1 MISRCSTLRHFYQPL
16 SRCTIFTRVAN
27 FCRKVLVRE
36 DKAVREETQVY
47 EKTALREDNNHRDPS
62 VTDDSNVKA
71 AENRDRE
78 GYNSQRNNR
87 SPRADNRRRD
97 NSAHRSEYPERNDRN
112 RQRQQSERKPIAQGK
127 HGQQMSVIPR
137 DEHNISRRDISE
149 NALKVLYRLNK
160 SGYEAYL
167 VGGGVRDLLLSKKP
181 KDFDITTN
189 ATPEQ
194 VRKLFRNCRLVGR
207 RFRLAHVMFG
217 PEIIEVAT
225 FRGHHEQ
232 QQEEAED
239 KNSSQQA
246 QNGMLLRDNIFGSI
260 EDDAQRRDFTIN
272 SLYYGVSDFAVRDYT
287 GGLRDLHEGVIR
299 LIGDPEVR
307 YREDPVRMLRAVRF
321 AAKLDMSISPA
332 TAEPIPRMASLLHEI
347 PPARLFEES
356 LKLLQSGYGYK
367 TWRLLCEYQL
377 FQPLF
382 PLIAR
387 HFTENGDSPMER
399 ILAQVLKNTDYR
411 LHNDMRVNPAFLF
424 AAMLWYP
431 VIEHAQKLAQEGG
444 LTYYDAFSLAMNDV
458 LDEQCRSLAIPKRI
472 TTLVRDIW
480 ALQLRLS
487 RRQGKRAHKLMEHP
501 KFRAAFDL
509 LALRAE
515 VEQHRELQSLTQWWQ
530 EFQEATPASQKNMLG
545 TLGDDAAAPR
555 RHRTRRP
562 RKRLPRKESG
572 Q

>member
-1 MISRCSTLRHFYQPL
+1 M
-16 SRCTIFTRVAN
+16 FTRVAN
-27 FCRKVLVRE
+27 FCRKVLIRDDKLTRE
-36 DKAVREETQVY
+36 DAPASDKNQVREESAPAEPLATTPPRST
-47 EKTALREDNNHRDPS
+47 ESGRETPARRPAPRKRPPF
-62 VTDDSNVKA
+62 VA
-71 AENRDRE
+71 AE
-78 GYNSQRNNR
+78 GTR
-87 SPRADNRRRD
+87 S
-97 NSAHRSEYPERNDRN
+97 
-112 RQRQQSERKPIAQGK
+112 
-127 HGQQMSVIPR
+127 MTVIPR
-137 DEHNISRRDISE
+137 DQHAISRKDISE

-167 VGGGVRDLLLSKKP
+167 VGGGVRDLLLGRKP

-232 QQEEAED
+232 SQESD

-246 QNGMLLRDNIFGSI
+246 QNGMLLRDNIFGTI

-272 SLYYGVSDFAVRDYT
+272 SLYYGVADFALRDYV
-287 GGLRDLHEGVIR
+287 GGMRDLQQGVIR
-299 LIGDPEVR
+299 LIGDPETR

-321 AAKLDMSISPA
+321 AAKLDMTISEE
-332 TAEPIPRMASLLHEI
+332 TAEPIPRLASLLHEI
-347 PPARLFEES
+347 PPARLFEEA
-356 LKLLQSGYGYK
+356 LKLLQTGYGYQTYLK
-367 TWRLLCEYQL
+367 LCEYQL

-387 HFTENGDSPMER
+387 NFTPNHDTPMER
-399 ILAQVLKNTDYR
+399 ILEQVLKNTDHR
-411 LHNDMRVNPAFLF
+411 LQNDKRVNPAFLF

-431 VIEHAQKLAQEGG
+431 LLEHAQKLAQESG
-444 LTYYDAFSLAMNDV
+444 LAYYDAFALAMNDV
-458 LDEQCRSLAIPKRI
+458 LDEECRSLAIPKRI

-480 ALQLRLS
+480 QLQLRLS

-501 KFRAAFDL
+501 KFRAAYDL

-515 VEQHRELQSLTQWWQ
+515 VENNPEMLRLAEWWD
-530 EFQEATPASQKNMLG
+530 EFQVATAARQKNMLS
-545 TLGDDAAAPR
+545 TLGEDPAPR
-555 RHRTRRP
+555 RARQRRP
-562 RKRLPRKESG
+562 RRRSPNNEG
-572 Q
+572 A

>member
-1 MISRCSTLRHFYQPL
+1 M
-16 SRCTIFTRVAN
+16 FTRVAN
-27 FCRKVLVRE
+27 FCRKVLIRDDKLTRE
-36 DKAVREETQVY
+36 DAPASDKNQVREESAPAEPLATTPPRST
-47 EKTALREDNNHRDPS
+47 ESGRETPARRPAPRKRPPF
-62 VTDDSNVKA
+62 VA
-71 AENRDRE
+71 AE
-78 GYNSQRNNR
+78 GTR
-87 SPRADNRRRD
+87 S
-97 NSAHRSEYPERNDRN
+97 
-112 RQRQQSERKPIAQGK
+112 
-127 HGQQMSVIPR
+127 MTVIPR
-137 DEHNISRRDISE
+137 DQHAISRKDISE

-167 VGGGVRDLLLSKKP
+167 VGGGVRDLLLGKKP

-232 QQEEAED
+232 SQESD

-246 QNGMLLRDNIFGSI
+246 QNGMLLRDNIFGTI

-272 SLYYGVSDFAVRDYT
+272 SLYYGVADFALRDYV
-287 GGLRDLHEGVIR
+287 GGLRDLQQGVIR
-299 LIGDPEVR
+299 LIGDPETR

-321 AAKLDMSISPA
+321 AAKLDMTISEE
-332 TAEPIPRMASLLHEI
+332 TAEPIPRLASLLHEI
-347 PPARLFEES
+347 PPARLFEEA
-356 LKLLQSGYGYK
+356 LKLLQTGYGYLTYLK
-367 TWRLLCEYQL
+367 LCEYQL

-387 HFTENGDSPMER
+387 NFTPNHDTPMER
-399 ILAQVLKNTDYR
+399 ILEQVLKNTDHR
-411 LHNDMRVNPAFLF
+411 LQNDKRVNPAFLF

-431 VIEHAQKLAQEGG
+431 LLEHAQKLAQESG
-444 LTYYDAFSLAMNDV
+444 LAYYDAFALAMNDV
-458 LDEQCRSLAIPKRI
+458 LDEECRSLAIPKRI

-480 ALQLRLS
+480 QLQLRLS

-501 KFRAAFDL
+501 KFRAAYDL

-515 VEQHRELQSLTQWWQ
+515 VENNPEMLRLAEWWD
-530 EFQEATPASQKNMLG
+530 EFQVATAARQKNMLS
-545 TLGDDAAAPR
+545 TLGEDPAPR
-555 RHRTRRP
+555 RARQRRP
-562 RKRLPRKESG
+562 RRRSPNNEG
-572 Q
+572 A

>member
-1 MISRCSTLRHFYQPL
+1 M
-16 SRCTIFTRVAN
+16 FTRVAN

-36 DKAVREETQVY
+36 DKISREETPVHDD
-47 EKTALREDNNHRDPS
+47 KGHRDPITS
-62 VTDDSNVKA
+62 PDVEQVKA
-71 AENRDRE
+71 KAPEVRE
-78 GYNSQRNNR
+78 RRTAPRQ
-87 SPRADNRRRD
+87 SPRT
-97 NSAHRSEYPERNDRN
+97 EQP
-112 RQRQQSERKPIAQGK
+112 QQK
-127 HGQQMSVIPR
+127 HVSKQSDVSSGDMTIIPR
-137 DEHNISRRDISE
+137 DGHDISRKDISD

-167 VGGGVRDLLLSKKP
+167 VGGGVRDLLLHKKP

-232 QQEEAED
+232 VQETDD
-239 KNSSQQA
+239 KNLSQQA

-260 EDDAQRRDFTIN
+260 EEDAQRRDFTIN
-272 SLYYGVSDFAVRDYT
+272 SLYYGISDFTLRDYT
-287 GGLRDLHEGVIR
+287 GGLKDLKEGVIR
-299 LIGDPEVR
+299 LIGDPETR

-321 AAKLDMSISPA
+321 AAKLDMTISPE
-332 TAEPIPRMASLLHEI
+332 TAEPIPRLATLLQEI

-356 LKLLQSGYGYK
+356 LKLLQAGYGFR
-367 TWRLLCEYQL
+367 TAELLREYQL

-387 HFTENGDSPMER
+387 QFTEGGDSPMER
-399 ILAQVLKNTDYR
+399 ILDQVLKNTDHR

-480 ALQLRLS
+480 SLQLRLS

-515 VEQHRELQSLTQWWQ
+515 VEQHRELQSLTQWWS

-545 TLGDDAAAPR
+545 TLGDDAPPR
-555 RHRTRRP
+555 RNRTRRP
-562 RKRLPRKESG
+562 RKRAPRAGSG